1 MYNLIHFLW
10 KHLAIIVFTI
20 LEIVSIIFIV
30 QNSNYQKQSVISS
43 ANEFSG
49 NIMQRWDNLTGY
61 FYLRTINEQLAYHNA
76 LLMNRLPSS
85 YIITTDKIYKTNDT
99 LYRKQFDYSVAKVI
113 SNSTGK
119 RNNYLI
125 INKGQ
130 NQGVK
135 PDQAILS
142 PRGVVGIVKD
152 VSSNFSSV
160 LSILHS
166 DARVSAKIRRNG
178 YVGTVIWD
186 GKDARF
192 GKLID
197 IPYHLSVKIGDT
209 IVTSGYSTVFPE
221 NVVIGFISEVKPNV
235 NDNFYD
241 LKIYFSTDFNRVS
254 QVYIVQNNF
263 KSELDSLTSKFKE

>member
-10 KHLAIIVFTI
+10 KHLAIIAFTI
-20 LEIVSIIFIV
+20 LELISVILIV
-30 QNSNYQKQSVISS
+30 QNSNYQQQSLTSS

-49 NIMQRWDNLTGY
+49 NILQRWNNLTGY
-61 FYLRTINEQLAYHNA
+61 FQLRSINEQLAYHNA
-76 LLMNRLPSS
+76 LLINRLPSS
-85 YIITTDKIYKTNDT
+85 YIITTDSIFKSRDT
-99 LYRKQFDYSVAKVI
+99 LYRKQFNYSVAKVI

-125 INKGQ
+125 INKGR

-152 VSSNFSSV
+152 VSNNFSSV

-166 DARVSAKIRRNG
+166 DARISAKIKRNG
-178 YVGTVIWD
+178 YIGTVIWD
-186 GKDARF
+186 GNDYRF

-209 IVTSGYSTVFPE
+209 VVTSGYSTVFPE
-221 NVVIGFISEVKPNV
+221 NVTIGYISEVKPNI

-241 LKIYFSTDFNRVS
+241 LKIYFATDFNRVS
-254 QVYIVQNNF
+254 QVHVVQNNF